1 MQLKFSYFNYS
12 NFSETRNAHRL
23 KQVKIN
29 KIKGLLWFQ
38 DCTKIKNSAL
48 VYKKKNSMYNP
59 KHLD

>member
-48 VYKKKNSMYNP
+48 VYIKKKQ
-59 KHLD
+59 HV